1 MTRTQTHQASRRTK
15 QPYSADDDEDP
26 KGHPFTDEIMEAQLP
41 SKWKGLSIK
50 LYDGSTDPD
59 ERLNLYNT
67 QMNLYIANKVVWCK
81 VFPTSFQEGALN
93 WFTQLPPNSV
103 DSFKTL
109 TTKFST

>member
-1 MTRTQTHQASRRTK
+1 MTTQTQTHQASRWTE

-50 LYDGSTDPD
+50 FYDGSTDPD
-59 ERLNLYNT
+59 ERLNLYKT

-81 VFPTSFQEGALN
+81 VFPHFIPRRCA
-93 WFTQLPPNSV
+93 QLVYPTP
-103 DSFKTL
+103 
-109 TTKFST
+109 TKLSGQF